1 MAEGAEASGWE
12 SMGADPQLR
21 EHKYPEV
28 LRTWAVAIPLMLLVL
43 VTITGNGTV
52 IVMFFRMTKLRNF
65 KNSFIAN
72 LAVADFLVGCTEP
85 VSVLETVRGEWP
97 GGIVG
102 CHVFLVFRYSLCY
115 MSLWSILFISLDRW
129 WSIHHPFSY
138 RVRRSK
144 RLAMWAIA
152 CGWTLSFIVHILPIL
167 SWHIQGYHRN
177 FNHGISVNS
186 SAVSGEVLARDT
198 LCLHPFRRDFTF
210 TSVAVSL
217 EFILLLLVLVSLNVS
232 VFVKIRRRKAT
243 KIRRSLSTSE
253 YCFYMSRKS
262 SSDSE
267 NTIAED
273 DPTSFQ
279 GIFRRQENRFL
290 TYKQY
295 KPMARRHTL
304 AQDILHAGVSAS
316 HLARLAS
323 SRKVSFDV
331 TVLAQPLALRK
342 TSHHSV
348 ISRNSLSPCTG
359 YTRRQ
364 STGEELVRD
373 LMIRQDK
380 KAACSLGLLVLVL
393 TVCWAPLCV
402 CSIVYAYDS
411 SFIPAWALAIAQWFT
426 ACNSALNPFLYAIGN
441 AEFRKV
447 IKSWIGCVDTG
458 PFKYHKAFLY
468 HSIQLPTDGE
478 TTREP
483 TTPNLSKD

>member
-1 MAEGAEASGWE
+1 MAETVGKSGWE
-12 SMGADPQLR
+12 NMGDDNQFR
-21 EHKYPEV
+21 ENNYPEV
-28 LRTWAVAIPLMLLVL
+28 LRTWAVAIPLMFLVL
-43 VTITGNGTV
+43 VTVTGNGTV

-72 LAVADFLVGCTEP
+72 LAIADFLVGCTEP

-97 GGIVG
+97 SGIVG
-102 CHVFLVFRYSLCY
+102 CHVFLVVRYSLCY

-152 CGWTLSFIVHILPIL
+152 CGWTLSFIVHILPII
-167 SWHIQGYHRN
+167 SWHIQG
-177 FNHGISVNS
+177 NHKNLNQDIPTNS
-186 SAVSGEVLARDT
+186 NTDAREELARET
-198 LCLHPFRRDFTF
+198 LCLHPFRQDFTF
-210 TSVAVSL
+210 TTVAVSL
-217 EFILLLLVLVSLNVS
+217 EFILLLLALVSLNVS

-253 YCFYMSRKS
+253 YCFHMSRKS

-273 DPTSFQ
+273 DHGF
-279 GIFRRQENRFL
+279 FRRQENRFL

-342 TSHHSV
+342 SSHHSV

-380 KAACSLGLLVLVL
+380 KAACSLGLLVFVL

-402 CSIVYAYDS
+402 CSIIYSFDS
-411 SFIPAWALAIAQWFT
+411 SFIPAWALAVTQWLT

-478 TTREP
+478 NTREP